1 MRLRLAALAAS
12 IWLTTA
18 FGRPFGTGNSNTS
31 LDGKLTFHPAPIN
44 NGLETA
50 VLVIPGGG
58 YSHVSDAEASNST
71 TYLNARGYDAWV
83 LNYTVTGTQGAPT
96 PLYPL
101 PLDEARAAVRYI
113 RTQTDVPVAKLGI
126 WGYSAGGHL
135 AAVTVTESK
144 DVVDLDFGILAYP
157 VISMDLSITHNGS
170 RTNLLGDNPSAEL
183 VARMSAENRVTGSTP
198 PIFVYSSA
206 DDATVPVE
214 NTLRFISAMTSK
226 SRPYQTIIIPD
237 GKHGIA
243 LALDDPQ
250 RDWSGELDRFM
261 TYSI

>member
-1 MRLRLAALAAS
+1 MKLAAFAAS
-12 IWLTTA
+12 LWLTTVA
-18 FGRPFGTGNSNTS
+18 CRPSSTNTASS
-31 LDGKLTFHPAPIN
+31 LNTKLTYYPAPKN

-83 LNYTVTGTQGAPT
+83 LNYTVTGTEGAPA
-96 PLYPL
+96 PLYPV
-101 PLDEARAAVRYI
+101 PMEEARAAVRYI
-113 RTQTDVPVAKLGI
+113 RTQDEVPVNKLGI

-135 AAVTVTESK
+135 AAITVTEPK
-144 DVVDLDFGILAYP
+144 PVVDLDFGILAYP

-170 RTNLLGDNPSAEL
+170 RTNLLGDNPSPEL
-183 VARMSAENRVTGSTP
+183 VAKMSAETRVTNSTP
-198 PIFVYSSA
+198 PIFIYSSA

-214 NTLRFISAMTSK
+214 NTLRFIGAMTGK
-226 SRPYQTIIIPD
+226 SRPYQTLIIPD
-237 GKHGIA
+237 GEHGIA

-250 RDWSGELDRFM
+250 RNWSNELDRFL